1 MKKQMLKGL
10 TLGLFVATTFS
21 PLHAQTPAET
31 PAPQVEPVQESAGE
45 EMGYGLG
52 AALASLFYIPA
63 KFTYASLGLL
73 TGGLG
78 YVVTGGRTDVAN
90 SIIYP
95 SVKGN
100 WVVTPSNLRG
110 TEPLYF
116 VGPPPPEPGPRVEAA
131 PPTATR

>member
-10 TLGLFVATTFS
+10 ALGLFVATTFS
-21 PLHAQTPAET
+21 PLHAQAPAET
-31 PAPQVEPVQESAGE
+31 PEPKAEPVQESTGE
-45 EMGYGLG
+45 EMGYGFG

-63 KFTYASLGLL
+63 KVTYATLGVL
-73 TGGLG
+73 TGGIG
-78 YVVTGGRTDVAN
+78 YVVSGGSANVAN

-95 SVKGN
+95 SVTGN
-100 WVVTPSNLRG
+100 WVVSPSNLKG
-110 TEPLYF
+110 TDPLYF